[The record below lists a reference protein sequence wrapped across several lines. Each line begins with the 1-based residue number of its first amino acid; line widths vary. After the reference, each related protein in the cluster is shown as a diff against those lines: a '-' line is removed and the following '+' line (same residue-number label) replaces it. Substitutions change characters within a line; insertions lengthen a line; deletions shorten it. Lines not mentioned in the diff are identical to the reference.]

1 MGRGG
6 AVRNQ
11 SFSGWPTGIP
21 ASPPENNTCL
31 SKMQNAARDH
41 KNAFA
46 CDANGC
52 RHREILRHTLA
63 DAIEVLEATR
73 KSFKSKQIEA
83 LRKKLTKVLIEES

>member
-1 MGRGG
+1 MGKGG
-6 AVRNQ
+6 TGRYQ
-11 SFSGWPTGIP
+11 GCSRWPAGIP
-21 ASPPENNTCL
+21 VSPAENKTCR
-31 SKMQNAARDH
+31 SEMQNAARDH
-41 KNAFA
+41 KNGFA
-46 CDANGC
+46 WDANGC